1 VDNYTYALCGDGC
14 LQEGVASEAASFAG
28 TMKLGKLIVLYDRN
42 NITIEG
48 NIETTFSED
57 VGKRFEA
64 YGWQVLQ
71 VADGEDIDAVS
82 CAISE
87 AKAEKNKPSLIIV
100 TTEIAHGTPKAG
112 KSSSHGEPLGEEN
125 IAAMREF
132 YNWDYAPFVVPEDV
146 KAYFEVIRNNCKKE
160 EATYMSMFEEYCEA
174 FPELAAE
181 WEKWHDRALPEALLK
196 DERLWAADKDMAT
209 RASSGVVLNVLAE
222 YMPNMFGGSAD
233 LAPSNKSEIKN
244 SPYFSAEERDAINI
258 HFGIREFAMA
268 AICNGVMLY
277 GGLRAF
283 CATFL
288 VFSDYLKPA
297 VRMAALMHLPVVY
310 VLTHDSIGV
319 GEDGPT
325 HQPIEQLA
333 SLRSI
338 PDTLVFRPA
347 DMKETSACY
356 LAALENNMP
365 AVIALSRQ
373 NLPQFAETSLQ
384 AQKGGYI
391 VKDCDGKPD
400 AILMASGSELKLAMA
415 AEKQLAEA
423 GKKVRVV
430 SMPCTNLFD
439 RQSKEY
445 RESVLPN
452 DVRARFAV
460 EAASSYGWHKYVGL
474 DGDVV
479 CIDHFGASAPANI
492 LFDKFGFTVENVV
505 KTVLENIG

>member
-1 VDNYTYALCGDGC
+1 
-14 LQEGVASEAASFAG
+14 
-28 TMKLGKLIVLYDRN
+28 
-42 NITIEG
+42 
-48 NIETTFSED
+48 
-57 VGKRFEA
+57 
-64 YGWQVLQ
+64 
-71 VADGEDIDAVS
+71 
-82 CAISE
+82 
-87 AKAEKNKPSLIIV
+87 
-100 TTEIAHGTPKAG
+100 
-112 KSSSHGEPLGEEN
+112 
-125 IAAMREF
+125 
-132 YNWDYAPFVVPEDV
+132 
-146 KAYFEVIRNNCKKE
+146 
-160 EATYMSMFEEYCEA
+160 
-174 FPELAAE
+174 
-181 WEKWHDRALPEALLK
+181 
-196 DERLWAADKDMAT
+196 
-209 RASSGVVLNVLAE
+209 
-222 YMPNMFGGSAD
+222 
-233 LAPSNKSEIKN
+233 
-244 SPYFSAEERDAINI
+244 
-258 HFGIREFAMA
+258 
-268 AICNGVMLY
+268 
-277 GGLRAF
+277 
-283 CATFL
+283 
-288 VFSDYLKPA
+288 
-297 VRMAALMHLPVVY
+297 
-310 VLTHDSIGV
+310 
-319 GEDGPT
+319 
-325 HQPIEQLA
+325 
-333 SLRSI
+333 
-338 PDTLVFRPA
+338 
-347 DMKETSACY
+347 MKETSACY